1 LRWRSEGLI
10 IRCVSALI
18 ALLVDRLPARLWRP
32 GNLHFIRSRALH
44 FCLGGGGNRTI
55 ELDGREIA
63 SGRRNCIGEW
73 PFDGT
78 G

>member
-1 LRWRSEGLI
+1 M
-10 IRCVSALI
+10 
-18 ALLVDRLPARLWRP
+18 LVDRLPGRLWRP
-32 GNLHFIRSRALH
+32 GNLHLIRSRALH

-63 SGRRNCIGEW
+63 SGRRNFTGEW